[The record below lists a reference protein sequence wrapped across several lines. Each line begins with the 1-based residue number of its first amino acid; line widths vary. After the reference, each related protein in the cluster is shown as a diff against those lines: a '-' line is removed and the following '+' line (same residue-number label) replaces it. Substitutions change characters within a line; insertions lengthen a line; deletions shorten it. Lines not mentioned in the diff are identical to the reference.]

1 MIEEG
6 ALVKAIVSTRQQI
19 DFLWQFFV
27 SVEITIFALLFIYD
41 SVVENMNFV
50 TKAMAA
56 AGVALFCWINGHAIS
71 NAYLL
76 LDAIIN
82 QYAVSY
88 GKPSRFDPGFL
99 EHFVKVNYADRP
111 QLVLVTHSLS
121 LAIVVLALFWRRFI
135 QAKPQPG

>member
-1 MIEEG
+1 MIEEA
-6 ALVKAIVSTRQQI
+6 ALLKAIVNTRQQI

-27 SVEITIFALLFIYD
+27 SVEIAIFALLFIYD

-50 TKAMAA
+50 AKVMAA
-56 AGVALFCWINGHAIS
+56 LGVALFCWINGNAIS
-71 NAYLL
+71 NTYLL
-76 LDAIIN
+76 LDAMIN
-82 QYAVSY
+82 QYAVWY
-88 GKPSRFDPGFL
+88 GKPTRFDPAFL

-135 QAKPQPG
+135 QTKQPA